1 VVAGDVHRLAR
12 LALFSPFSRALVACW
27 RLVASRF
34 LWLLVVDVPHTATGG
49 AVVDHKP
56 ALVAD
61 L

>member
-12 LALFSPFSRALVACW
+12 LAFLSSFSRALVARW
-27 RLVASRF
+27 RLVAARLLRF
-34 LWLLVVDVPHTATGG
+34 LVVDVSHTATTG
-49 AVVDHKP
+49 AVVDHEP